1 MTDIWN
7 KRRRSKVMSLIRSS
21 GNKTTE
27 LRLAE
32 IFRCSQIT
40 GWRRRQ
46 NLTGKP
52 DFVFRK
58 ERLCVF
64 VDGCFWHGC
73 PRHGTQP
80 KQNAAFWQEK
90 IARNKRRDRLV
101 ARSLRRDGWKV
112 VRIWEHQ
119 LHSPAAVVRCHR
131 PLQNAPLAAT
141 SKCTT

>member
-1 MTDIWN
+1 
-7 KRRRSKVMSLIRSS
+7 MSLIRSS
-21 GNKTTE
+21 GNRTTE

-32 IFRCSQIT
+32 IFRRSRIT
-40 GWRRRQ
+40 GWRRSQ

-80 KQNAAFWQEK
+80 KQNATFWQEK
-90 IARNKRRDRLV
+90 IGRNKRRDRV
-101 ARSLRRDGWKV
+101 VTRSLRRDGWKV

-119 LHSPAAVVRCHR
+119 LHSPAAVVRR
-131 PLQNAPLAAT
+131 IQAALTAPLPLC
-141 SKCTT
+141 S